1 MKIMKKTFYL
11 LCFFSLVLLGCK
23 ALKPSADLSEFA
35 PYFTKDEQ
43 TGTIE
48 KAKIRVTFF
57 GTSTLLFDDGNS
69 LVMID
74 GFFSRPKVGKV
85 AFGKLRSDEALIRM
99 LIKKYNMHRLEA
111 IFVCHS
117 HYDHAMDAPLLS
129 KLTGATLYGSSST
142 MQLGKGEQVPAANM
156 QEFEPGK
163 RLQIADFAVTVLHS
177 KHTPPFKILGKTNAT
192 DPKHPHIEKPLSQPA
207 KTKEYIEG
215 GSYDM
220 YIEHGKNRFL
230 VKAST
235 NYIEGALDAYP
246 CDVLFLGTAML
257 GKMPAD
263 FMESY
268 YRQTV
273 KSTRAKIV
281 IPIHWDN
288 FMKPFHKPLIPLPYI
303 SDDVAEGFRF
313 LLKKTAEDSLQ
324 MRLMQMEQSL
334 LF

>member
-1 MKIMKKTFYL
+1 MYSFVL
-11 LCFFSLVLLGCK
+11 AGCERGFSICGCLGSVALVLPSI
-23 ALKPSADLSEFA
+23 LK
-35 PYFTKDEQ
+35 
-43 TGTIE
+43 
-48 KAKIRVTFF
+48 
-57 GTSTLLFDDGNS
+57 
-69 LVMID
+69 
-74 GFFSRPKVGKV
+74 
-85 AFGKLRSDEALIRM
+85 
-99 LIKKYNMHRLEA
+99 
-111 IFVCHS
+111 
-117 HYDHAMDAPLLS
+117 
-129 KLTGATLYGSSST
+129 
-142 MQLGKGEQVPAANM
+142 
-156 QEFEPGK
+156 
-163 RLQIADFAVTVLHS
+163 
-177 KHTPPFKILGKTNAT
+177 
-192 DPKHPHIEKPLSQPA
+192 
-207 KTKEYIEG
+207 G

-220 YIEHGKNRFL
+220 YIEHGKNRFM

-246 CDVLFLGTAML
+246 CDALFLGTAML